1 MKKYITLLFLLIGGS
16 LLFGCNTVVTKS
28 HSGKPAV
35 LKMVDNKLA
44 YDGDRKVNSYV
55 DSYRIDTEPTVLA
68 SSQQS
73 ALFSKAW
80 TNESNPKRGMV
91 NPSKRLPILVQK
103 NQTIGASVQ
112 TRSGAKR
119 SYIPKFSRK
128 PGVVNKPI
136 VKNQRVVKRSPVLT
150 ASRKTRMVKKSHV
163 LMHPNKTRR
172 ESKYLAKK
180 RFIPKTRRTNRHF
193 GKHYTEKTLSAN
205 QIIAKIIAETRLNT
219 NSATANNLVVYGRN
233 NLWNR
238 IPRGYKLSAID
249 NYQIQKEIR
258 KFVSNPSY
266 FWNISTK
273 ARPYLYH
280 IVAEVERRGIPLE
293 IALLPA
299 IESAFKP
306 TALSHKSAAGLW
318 QFIPATGRDYGLVQ
332 NRWYDG
338 RRDITK
344 STKAA
349 LTYLQYLHDL
359 FGDDWALALAA
370 YNYGEGNVRKAIRRN
385 RARGKPTDFWSLKLP
400 RETRQ
405 YVPKLLA
412 LARIVANPQRYGVR
426 LQPIANQRYFKQV
439 NINRPID
446 LSLAAQLASMPL
458 SEFKLL
464 NPGYRRDTTAP
475 RGPYYLTLPVN
486 KVAQFRQRLAKV
498 PPLMFTKRGM

>member
-28 HSGKPAV
+28 HLGKPAV
-35 LKMVDNKLA
+35 LKMADNKLA

-55 DSYRIDTEPTVLA
+55 DSYRIDTEPTVLV

-91 NPSKRLPILVQK
+91 NPSKRSLASNSQTNRAPVLQARTLP
-103 NQTIGASVQ
+103 N
-112 TRSGAKR
+112 RSR
-119 SYIPKFSRK
+119 IPNTSRK
-128 PGVVNKPI
+128 SGVVNNTNK
-136 VKNQRVVKRSPVLT
+136 VAGSSTKTFGS
-150 ASRKTRMVKKSHV
+150 KTRAERKSRV
-163 LMHPNKTRR
+163 YKPKPTTRWER
-172 ESKYLAKK
+172 KPFAK
-180 RFIPKTRRTNRHF
+180 RLIPQTRRTNRYF

-219 NSATANNLVVYGRN
+219 NSATANNFVVYGRN

-249 NYQIQKEIR
+249 NYQIQKEIK

-266 FWNISTK
+266 FRNISTK

-318 QFIPATGRDYGLVQ
+318 QFMPATGRDYGLVQ